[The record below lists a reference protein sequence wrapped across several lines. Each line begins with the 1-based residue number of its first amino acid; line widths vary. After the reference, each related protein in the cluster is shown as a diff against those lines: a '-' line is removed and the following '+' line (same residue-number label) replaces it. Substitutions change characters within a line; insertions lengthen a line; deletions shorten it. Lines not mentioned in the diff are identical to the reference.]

1 MRTTNNLKKIVI
13 VTGGSKGLGASIC
26 KKLAKEKYKVVIVYK
41 SSSVEAKNVYNFCKK
56 YTEAL
61 LIKADVSR
69 QKSCYK
75 VINTVKKELGNIN
88 ILINNAGKTKFVKFS
103 NLNGLTENDFLDIYS
118 SDKIVDINIKSI
130 DYCKFKLNINTETIR
145 SSDLNV
151 SGVKSE
157 RLYNLCKKVGATEY
171 ISGPF
176 GKYYLDK
183 ELFTDVKITIFEP
196 KVDNHYTALT
206 YFDNRGDG

>member
-1 MRTTNNLKKIVI
+1 VI
-13 VTGGSKGLGASIC
+13 VSIHQPMHFPYMGFFQKMKSSDLFILLDDVQFSKNDKYSFYNRNKFQNNSGVEEWFTVPVERGANKKLIKDVSVAEDFGWRR
-26 KKLAKEKYKVVIVYK
+26 KLAKQMKQ
-41 SSSVEAKNVYNFCKK
+41 NF
-56 YTEAL
+56 
-61 LIKADVSR
+61 
-69 QKSCYK
+69 
-75 VINTVKKELGNIN
+75 G
-88 ILINNAGKTKFVKFS
+88 
-103 NLNGLTENDFLDIYS
+103 NDFLDIYS